1 MGRADIEVPSR
12 GVDGDSRPRR
22 ACYPRGNFSVTTNP
36 HQWGLGG
43 SLSPAFAS
51 GSLTVEDPVR
61 PAFAFALYGGFL
73 SRLSRP
79 LGPLD
84 IFSRGCRP
92 SQTAHLPLFQRPK
105 APVRGT
111 AAKGRCSID
120 ASPVPRR
127 GRDRRLPPTLC
138 IRDHA
143 PATGCSKAPRGLLF
157 PLGVRGLFV
166 HVTWVHRVPGGDS
179 GALVDPF
186 VRVGTYPTRHLATL
200 RESELLPAFAGP

>member
-22 ACYPRGNFSVTTNP
+22 ACYPRGNFSVTSGP
-36 HQWGLGG
+36 HQWGHGRSLG
-43 SLSPAFAS
+43 PAFAP

-92 SQTAHLPLFQRPK
+92 SQTAHQSLSQRISSGQRHGYRKAVFHWRLPLP
-105 APVRGT
+105 PGE
-111 AAKGRCSID
+111 GRINSF
-120 ASPVPRR
+120 
-127 GRDRRLPPTLC
+127 RL
-138 IRDHA
+138 RYA
-143 PATGCSKAPRGLLF
+143 
-157 PLGVRGLFV
+157 
-166 HVTWVHRVPGGDS
+166 
-179 GALVDPF
+179 
-186 VRVGTYPTRHLATL
+186 LATMSQRQAAVKVHGVFFSRWRFL
-200 RESELLPAFAGP
+200 DYSPSNVGSPGSRWGQRGPR